1 MTSSIFHRYS
11 HFLMLWC
18 FFIDKL
24 LGKLWNF
31 SRGVTFSRI
40 TRYTLQN
47 HALFVSTIIDYLFI
61 AQKMRFSIKEFFSK
75 CDQIRRKNADLVTF
89 NEEIL
94 NGKVHFLCSGCH
106 FYSLLINPSTPWG
119 VKRFV
124 LWFFLVFSDFFCFMI
139 FSFPGCL
146 SGINALDFFFFKIWI
161 VFCSVS
167 TF

>member
-75 CDQIRRKNADLVTF
+75 CDQIRRKNTDLVTF
-89 NEEIL
+89 NLMRKSLMEKFIFCA
-94 NGKVHFLCSGCH
+94 VVVTSIH
-106 FYSLLINPSTPWG
+106 YSLTLVHLGGRNGLFYDFFCFFLIF
-119 VKRFV
+119 FV
-124 LWFFLVFSDFFCFMI
+124 LWFFLFLVVYLGLMLWI
-139 FSFPGCL
+139 
-146 SGINALDFFFFKIWI
+146 FFFQNSNCFLQ
-161 VFCSVS
+161 C
-167 TF
+167 